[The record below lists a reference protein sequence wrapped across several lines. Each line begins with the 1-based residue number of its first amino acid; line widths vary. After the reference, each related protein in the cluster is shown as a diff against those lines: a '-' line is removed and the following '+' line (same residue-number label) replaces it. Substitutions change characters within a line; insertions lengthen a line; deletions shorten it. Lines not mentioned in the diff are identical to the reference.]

1 MSRLV
6 SLRQRYFSRPIMHF
20 MRRQLRLT
28 EPELFIHPEPNP
40 DSWDIE
46 VFSST
51 PNWQRL
57 QAIAFTQLMPH
68 ERQFLEETLQQLCEQ
83 LCHHATSTFE
93 QLPATLQ
100 EQIRQAG
107 CFGLLIPKQQQG
119 LGFSALA
126 YSQVLLKLN
135 SCHQAT
141 ARAIWRT
148 NSGLSELIQRYGTSE
163 QQARYLPTIAA
174 GQCSTHILLSPQG
187 STSLYN
193 AITYATLIKLKNQ
206 TQLQLHLAPHLL
218 RTLKPRTLVGIVV
231 HLQDPH
237 QLAHQ
242 AIGRGLT
249 LLVSPLEALQTP
261 TEQGIVLPLNHLLG
275 GEVFIGQGESMLLN
289 TLTGR
294 GIGLPALEVGMA
306 KYATRYT
313 GAYAKIRQQ
322 LGMPLGYHQGIEGLL
337 ARIMGNTY
345 LMDAARI
352 LTATAFDQGQH
363 PLLISALVKYQL
375 TERLRQ
381 VLMDSLDIISGPTQ
395 PLPSPYLAQVY
406 EQLPQYLTLGGNNLL
421 LRSLLVFGQGTLQCH
436 PQLLAEIRSALS
448 KDLPQF
454 DQVLMQH
461 LTQITHHL
469 GQSIGA
475 GLTNGILTAPG
486 SPSTRRYYRQLNRL
500 SRHFVLLVDYVVL
513 SLGGN
518 LLNHESLS
526 GRMAD
531 IIANL
536 YLCLAAL
543 KHYAEQGEPETDKP
557 LMEYACTLAMHR
569 AQQAMLAVFHTLPH
583 PWLTK
588 TLRFVMFPYGKPF
601 SPPDERMIHAVAQL
615 ALEPST
621 TRERV
626 TAGIYLGTDNH
637 PNELTQLDNALE
649 QAMLTAP
656 DFHQLRR
663 LVKQG
668 KLKTQTLHEWIE
680 EASTRHLLPQISIER
695 LRQAQQLMEK
705 MLSP

>member
-6 SLRQRYFSRPIMHF
+6 AWRQRYFSRPVMHF

-28 EPELFIHPEPNP
+28 EPEVLINPEPNP

-46 VFSST
+46 IFSGT

-68 ERQFLEETLQQLCEQ
+68 ERLFLEGTINHLCQQLSP
-83 LCHHATSTFE
+83 HTASTFA
-93 QLPATLQ
+93 QLPLGLQ
-100 EQIRQAG
+100 NKIRQEG
-107 CFGLLIPKQQQG
+107 CFGLLIPTQYG
-119 LGFSALA
+119 GMGFSALA
-126 YSQVLLKLN
+126 YSQVLLKLA
-135 SCHQAT
+135 SCHQDT
-141 ARAIWRT
+141 ALAVWRA
-148 NSGLSELIQRYGTSE
+148 NSGLSELIQRYGTPE
-163 QQARYLPTIAA
+163 QQAHYLPTIAA
-174 GQCSTHILLSPQG
+174 GQGSTELLLSAQG
-187 STSLYN
+187 CANLYN
-193 AITYATLIKLKNQ
+193 AIAYATLIKLKNQ
-206 TQLQLHLAPHLL
+206 TYLQLHLAPPLIQSLKAQTLL
-218 RTLKPRTLVGIVV
+218 GIVV

-237 QLAHQ
+237 QWLTSPLTS
-242 AIGRGLT
+242 GLT
-249 LLVSPLEALQTP
+249 LVLSTVEALKIHSDDK
-261 TEQGIVLPLNHLLG
+261 IVLPLSHLLG
-275 GEVFIGQGESMLLN
+275 GEVLIGQGERMLLD

-294 GIGLPALEVGMA
+294 GLGLPALEVGIA

-322 LGMPLGYHQGIEGLL
+322 LGMPLGYYQGIEELL
-337 ARIMGNTY
+337 ARMMGNTY
-345 LMDAARI
+345 LMDATRI
-352 LTATAFDQGQH
+352 LTATAFDQGQR

-381 VLMDSLDIISGPTQ
+381 VLMDSLDIISSPTQ
-395 PLPSPYLAQVY
+395 PLPSAYLAEVY
-406 EQLPQYLTLGGNNLL
+406 ERLPHYLSLEGSNLL
-421 LRSLLVFGQGTLQCH
+421 MRSLLVFGQGTLQCH
-436 PQLLAEIRSALS
+436 PQLLAEIRSALN

-454 DQVLMQH
+454 DQVI
-461 LTQITHHL
+461 TQHL
-469 GQSIGA
+469 GQIARHLRQSISA
-475 GLTNGILTAPG
+475 GLTNNIFNAQG

-518 LLNHESLS
+518 LLTHESLS

-543 KHYAEQGEPETDKP
+543 KHYSEQGEPETDKP

-569 AQQAMLAVFHTLPH
+569 AQQAMLAVFHTLPR

-588 TLRFVMFPYGKPF
+588 TLRMVMFPYGKPF
-601 SPPDERMIHAVAQL
+601 SPPNEPLVHAVAQL

-626 TAGIYLGTDNH
+626 TAGIYLGSDHYPT
-637 PNELTQLDNALE
+637 ELTQLDNALE

-656 DFHQLRR
+656 DFYQLRR

-668 KLKTQTLHEWIE
+668 KLKTHTLSEWIE
-680 EASTRHLLPQISIER
+680 EASILHLLPQISIER

-705 MLSP
+705 ILTP